1 MNRLSFII
9 SFLLINLISTSI
21 RASDSLVKKENI
33 KIYQFDIREEIAPAA
48 TRKTS
53 KAVDEAIEKK
63 ADLILLRLNTYG
75 GLVSDADS
83 IRTRLLNS
91 PIPVYVFIEN
101 NAASAGALISIA
113 CTKIFMRKGASI
125 GAATVVSGEGQESP
139 DKYQSYM
146 RSKMRSTAT
155 ARGRNPEVAEA
166 MVDGD
171 KVVPGLNDTGDVVTL
186 TTDEAIKWGF
196 CDGSYESEEEM
207 LKGEGIS
214 SYTIEKQ
221 RITWIDEAIGFLI
234 SPGVSGV
241 LILIILGGIY
251 YEIRTPGVGFPL
263 LASVLA
269 AMLYFAPLY
278 LEGLAE
284 NWEILLFIIG
294 LVLLGLEIFVIPG
307 FGIAGI
313 SGLVLL
319 FAALVLSTINNVAF
333 DFGPASSAMV
343 REALLK
349 VCIALFAFMALI
361 LLTGKS
367 FANSAWIKRI
377 SLEAELPAGASAKL
391 SESLPQ
397 MGDEAVSET
406 RLNPQ
411 GMIKFGES
419 YFDAMSLGELIEQ
432 GQKVRIIGKKDSKY
446 LVEPLVKQP

>member
-9 SFLLINLISTSI
+9 SFLLINLITTSLL
-21 RASDSLVKKENI
+21 ASDTLLKKENI
-33 KIYQFDIREEIAPAA
+33 TIYQFDIREEIAPAA

-53 KAVDEAIEKK
+53 KAVDEAIERK

-125 GAATVVSGEGQESP
+125 GAATVVSGEGQEAP

-146 RSKMRSTAT
+146 RSKMRSTAA

-196 CDGSYESEEEM
+196 CDGSYESVEEM
-207 LKGEGIS
+207 LKGEGIR

-263 LASVLA
+263 LASALA
-269 AMLYFAPLY
+269 ALLYFAPLY

-319 FAALVLSTINNVAF
+319 FAALVLSTINNIAF
-333 DFGPASSAMV
+333 DFGPASSAAV

-349 VCIALFAFMALI
+349 VCIALFSFMALI

-367 FANSAWIKRI
+367 FANSSWIKRI
-377 SLEAELPAGASAKL
+377 SLEAELPAGASARI

-397 MGDEAVSET
+397 LGDEALSET

-411 GMIKFGES
+411 GMIQFGDS
-419 YFDAMSLGELIEQ
+419 YFDAMSLGELIEK
-432 GQKVRIIGKKDSKY
+432 GQKVRIIGKKDARY
-446 LVEPLVKQP
+446 LVEPLV